1 MQTPEVIR
9 RQWRGFGECRIT
21 VAPFEASVQSSLA
34 DKIFSG
40 LPMLFTRTGLGSL
53 SFTID
58 PDWILQENPPA
69 SPIAVKFL
77 RAHRRALAEEW
88 TARQHASQYATQRQE
103 SSTPAVAVAETHD
116 PSAPPPRRRKGDR
129 IQPETNQVRRQ
140 GRTGTTGLP
149 SWFESIS
156 HSSISQS

>member
-21 VAPFEASVQSSLA
+21 VAPFEASVQRSLA

-40 LPMLFTRTGLGSL
+40 LPVLFTRTGLGSL

-77 RAHRRALAEEW
+77 RIHRRALAEEW
-88 TARQHASQYATQRQE
+88 TARQHASQRQE
-103 SSTPAVAVAETHD
+103 SSRPAEPVAVAQTHD
-116 PSAPPPRRRKGDR
+116 PAGPPPRRRKGDR
-129 IQPETNQVRRQ
+129 IEPETKQVRRQ
-140 GRTGTTGLP
+140 SRAGANGLP

>member
-21 VAPFEASVQSSLA
+21 VAPFEASVQRSLA

-77 RAHRRALAEEW
+77 RVHRRALAEEW
-88 TARQHASQYATQRQE
+88 SARQHAAQRQE
-103 SSTPAVAVAETHD
+103 SLRPAQPVPMAQTHD
-116 PSAPPPRRRKGDR
+116 PAGPPPRRRKGDR
-129 IQPETNQVRRQ
+129 IEPETKQVRRQ
-140 GRTGTTGLP
+140 SRAGANGLP

>member
-21 VAPFEASVQSSLA
+21 VAPFEASVQRSLA
-34 DKIFSG
+34 DKIFCG

-77 RAHRRALAEEW
+77 RIHRRALAEEW
-88 TARQHASQYATQRQE
+88 SARQHASRHATQRQE
-103 SSTPAVAVAETHD
+103 SSAPAVAVAQIHD
-116 PSAPPPRRRKGDR
+116 PAGPPPRRRRGDR
-129 IQPETNQVRRQ
+129 IEPETKQVRRQ
-140 GRTGTTGLP
+140 SRAGANGLP